1 MDPVTQTNATNVNAT
16 NVSDASTTNTTP
28 PANTTNTV
36 IAGAFGGTLPVPPQ
50 VSETMPAFSFDED
63 DF

>member
-1 MDPVTQTNATNVNAT
+1 MDPVTQTNAA
-16 NVSDASTTNTTP
+16 NVSDANTTNTNPT

-50 VSETMPAFSFDED
+50 VSDTMPAFSFDED